1 LERNKIMENLTNQQK
16 GSLMA
21 FIAVMFITPDSLFIR
36 LSSLETWGLVFYRGA
51 IPFIVVLFGMLIIYR
66 LNFFKLLIGNS
77 FYGVSYILTF
87 SITNIT
93 FVLSIQN
100 TNVANTL
107 VMIALAPMLSAI
119 FGKIFL
125 KEKTDRNT
133 LIAIVITF
141 ISVLYIFYDSLKIG
155 NIVGDILGFVTAAGL
170 AAGATIIRAGKEI
183 NLVPSAVVGKLV
195 VALVALLFI
204 DSFEL
209 KDNDIFIIPTMC
221 ILCVAIPFV
230 LVTIAPR
237 YITGAEVNLFFLLET
252 ILGPVWVWLVIKE
265 QPSLETIQGGVV
277 IILTIA
283 VHSFLAIK
291 KTQLKSN

>member
-1 LERNKIMENLTNQQK
+1 MNNLTNQQK

-21 FIAVMFITPDSLFIR
+21 FVAVMFITPDSLFIR
-36 LSSLETWGLVFYRGA
+36 LSNLETWGLVFYRGA
-51 IPFIVVLFGMLIIYR
+51 IPFVVVLIGMLIIYR
-66 LNFFKLLIGNS
+66 LNFFKLLLGNS
-77 FYGVSYILTF
+77 IYGAGYIITF
-87 SITNIT
+87 SLTNIT

-119 FGKIFL
+119 FGTIFL
-125 KEKTDRNT
+125 KERPDRNT
-133 LIAIVITF
+133 IIAIVITF
-141 ISVLYIFYDSLKIG
+141 LSVLYIFYDSLKVG
-155 NIVGDILGFVTAAGL
+155 NILGDVLGFITAAGL

-195 VALVALLFI
+195 VAVVALFFI

-209 KDNDIFIIPTMC
+209 KNNDIYIIPAMC

-230 LVTIAPR
+230 LVTMAPR

-252 ILGPVWVWLVIKE
+252 IFGPVWVWFVIRE
-265 QPSLETIQGGVV
+265 QPSLETIYGGVV

-283 VHSFLAIK
+283 IHSFLAIK
-291 KTQLKSN
+291 KTQLKST